1 MSVDT
6 KGIAEKVFEV
16 VADSLKIDRQLVTL
30 EANIYD
36 DLNADSLDSTE
47 LMIALEGAFGCQIPD
62 EDTEKI
68 KTVGDIVTYITAHA
82 QAQAAKN

>member
-6 KGIAEKVFEV
+6 KSIVDKVFEV

-30 EANIYD
+30 EANIYT

-47 LMIALEGAFGCQIPD
+47 LMIALENAFGCQIPD
-62 EDTEKI
+62 EDTDKI
-68 KTVGDIVTYITAHA
+68 KTVGDIVTYVTAHG
-82 QAQAAKN
+82 QAQANRS